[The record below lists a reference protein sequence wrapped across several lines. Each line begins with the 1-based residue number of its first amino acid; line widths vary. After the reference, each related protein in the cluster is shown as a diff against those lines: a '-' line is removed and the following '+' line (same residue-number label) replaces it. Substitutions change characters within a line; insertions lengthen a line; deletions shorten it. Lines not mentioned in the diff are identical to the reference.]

1 MGLNFKIQRT
11 LHFVLDYSESHQ
23 EIKERVNLLQDH
35 TRGTHGESV
44 VDFEPVMLHFSLNDK
59 LVVSN
64 NFTLSINN
72 FLPVKNFLLPNQYR
86 GKPV

>member
-23 EIKERVNLLQDH
+23 EVKERVNLLQDH
-35 TRGTHGESV
+35 TQAARVTLGESV
-44 VDFEPVMLHFSLNDK
+44 VDCK

-64 NFTLSINN
+64 NFTLSSQQ
-72 FLPVKNFLLPNQYR
+72 LPPC
-86 GKPV
+86 